1 MLVVRDDVS
10 GIGGKGTIHEFVV
23 IVVGLYQPPIEIR
36 VDKLKKDTKYTRPFG
51 DLSKRGKTCYGA
63 TRMR

>member
-23 IVVGLYQPPIEIR
+23 IVVGLGPKMLIFFERLLPRSVVRR
-36 VDKLKKDTKYTRPFG
+36 VVYMIQKKPAKKTKE
-51 DLSKRGKTCYGA
+51 KKK
-63 TRMR
+63 